1 MSVVDAYFMYAQNQP
16 YSFFHEGNFRR
27 RLAQNE
33 LADHLVLAVV
43 ASAVRF
49 CTHPQLPVDTH
60 EVAVTYANKSWQSVI
75 SNCFGTSTAANVS
88 IVQTIALLALFDF
101 TAGKSRHGA
110 AWVKIGMA
118 VRIAQDLGLMLEP
131 PADLSFADQEERRR
145 VFWSVYLLDRLV
157 SCGRGR
163 PPAIVDACC
172 QLQLPC
178 DEQTWRDGAWQQTLT
193 LDELANRTSPS
204 PQRAGLFAHVIVMA
218 YTVGRAAQYML
229 QEFNIRS
236 RYPPWDPSSDFA
248 AIEADLL
255 HLESRLELDK
265 PLAETLSP
273 YYIPA
278 GGADYHHTGPI
289 VFSTALFHLCYCM
302 LTHPFLLRRR
312 LEIGQ
317 ITAPSSFLARMF
329 DTGWHHAQRMVELF
343 KAANNH
349 GCMFRSS
356 FSGYCILIAGSIAA
370 CYTDDEDTAK
380 RLKASNLLQEAITY
394 LQGTGRYWR
403 NVSTMVS
410 REFAYI
416 VFGMSDR
423 PKSNLPG
430 RNSAARR
437 RKYTRLQPARQPA
450 LTNCSPFART
460 FQHYVVARRLQHHLK
475 RDICE
480 PGCEPINYRRFVV
493 RLVDRSLRNAI
504 QCRGLWN

>member
-1 MSVVDAYFMYAQNQP
+1 MSVVDAYFMFAQNQP

-27 RLAQNE
+27 RLAQNA
-33 LADHLVLAVV
+33 LPDHLVLAVV

-49 CTHPQLPVDTH
+49 CHHPLLPADTH
-60 EVAVTYANKSWQSVI
+60 EVAVSYANKSWKSVI
-75 SNCFGTSTAANVS
+75 SNCFSTSTAANVS

-101 TAGKSRHGA
+101 TGKSVMILTCWNGLTRDLAGKSRHGA

-131 PADLSFADQEERRR
+131 PAGLSFTDQEERRR

-178 DEQTWRDGAWQQTLT
+178 DEQMWRDGLWQQTFT
-193 LDELANRTSPS
+193 LDELVNRTSRS
-204 PQRAGLFAHVIVMA
+204 PQRVGLFAHVIVLA
-218 YTVGRAAQYML
+218 YAVGRAAQYML
-229 QEFNIRS
+229 QEFNIRT

-248 AIEADLL
+248 GIEADLL

-265 PLAETLSP
+265 PLTETLSP
-273 YYIPA
+273 YFIPT
-278 GGADYHHTGPI
+278 GGADYHCTGPI
-289 VFSTALFHLCYCM
+289 VFSTALFHLSYCM

-317 ITAPSSFLARMF
+317 ITAPASFLARMF

-343 KAANNH
+343 KAANKH

-370 CYTDDEDTAK
+370 CYADDEDVSK
-380 RLKASNLLQEAITY
+380 RTKASNLLQEAITY
-394 LQGTGRYWR
+394 LQDTGRYWR

-410 REFAYI
+410 RYSTYC
-416 VFGMSDR
+416 V
-423 PKSNLPG
+423 L
-430 RNSAARR
+430 
-437 RKYTRLQPARQPA
+437 
-450 LTNCSPFART
+450 
-460 FQHYVVARRLQHHLK
+460 
-475 RDICE
+475 
-480 PGCEPINYRRFVV
+480 RF
-493 RLVDRSLRNAI
+493 
-504 QCRGLWN
+504 